1 MNKEHDSYDAEN
13 YKLTFDWRDNAVT
26 ITKEWRASGYVSATK
41 LNPSETLALRS
52 FVDGNL
58 LGQTEV
64 IDEWV
69 DLG

>member
-13 YKLTFDWRDNAVT
+13 YKLTFEWRYKALT
-26 ITKEWRASGYVSATK
+26 ITKEWRASGYVSFTK
-41 LNPSETLALRS
+41 LTSSESLALRS
-52 FVDGNL
+52 FIDTNL
-58 LGQTEV
+58 SDQTEV